1 MMGGIE
7 LNLKKDNNL
16 IQTELVREEWMNK
29 PVEEMNED
37 EKMRLKD
44 FE

>member
-1 MMGGIE
+1 MIV
-7 LNLKKDNNL
+7 
-16 IQTELVREEWMNK
+16 TELVKEDWMNK

-37 EKMRLKD
+37 ERIRLKD

>member
-1 MMGGIE
+1 
-7 LNLKKDNNL
+7 
-16 IQTELVREEWMNK
+16 VREDWMNK

-37 EKMRLKD
+37 EKMRLKE